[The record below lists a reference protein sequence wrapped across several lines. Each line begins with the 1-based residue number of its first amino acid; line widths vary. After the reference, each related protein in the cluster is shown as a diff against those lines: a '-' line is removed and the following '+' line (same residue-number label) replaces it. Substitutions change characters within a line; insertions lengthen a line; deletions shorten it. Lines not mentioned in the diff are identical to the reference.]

1 MTEATNVV
9 TTGVEAAEAVKTV
22 TMDIPKGKN
31 GLIISLS
38 AATIVGVVM
47 LGSWAVKKVKGKK
60 NDPKVE
66 LVPEPNDI
74 QVEE

>member
-31 GLIISLS
+31 GLIIGLS

-60 NDPKVE
+60 QDAKIE
-66 LVPEPNDI
+66 IVPEPNDI